1 MELKTVFSLKSLLLC
16 FFLLSL
22 ITSCK
27 KDDKE
32 EECVPP
38 ALSTQLKGL
47 WKADIVA
54 LSASLGKVDLTF
66 TQDGEVQGDL
76 SQYLAMMPG
85 VGTIDEL
92 IKYEV
97 LNDTSVKIIATSQG
111 NEIPF
116 ELSVKERTCD
126 KIVLVASAGVTITL
140 TK

>member
-38 ALSTQLKGL
+38 ALSTHIVNTWQ
-47 WKADIVA
+47 ADISGLA
-54 LSASLGKVDLTF
+54 KTQLTF
-66 TQDGEVQGDL
+66 TSSGEVQGN
-76 SQYLAMMPG
+76 LAQFLALIPG
-85 VGTIDEL
+85 AGPIDDL

-97 LNDTSVKIIATSQG
+97 AGDTSITVKATSDG
-111 NEIPF
+111 EEISYP
-116 ELSVKERTCD
+116 LAVQERTCD
-126 KIVLVASAGVTITL
+126 KIVLSIPGAVTITL